1 MVTSSLSSEYEQD
14 YDVTFREVSSAR
26 AGRDMKSSDRFR
38 AQARFQRHSG
48 RGGKVNGAHRRR
60 DKRNYL

>member
-1 MVTSSLSSEYEQD
+1 MVTSSLTSDYELD
-14 YDVTFREVSSAR
+14 YDVSYREVSVAR
-26 AGRDMKSSDRFR
+26 TGRDMTSGDRYR
-38 AQARFQRHSG
+38 AQARFGRHSG